1 MPIPCL
7 VCLVGIVGP
16 GTVDGPEEKALRHLA
31 REVPRW
37 STENKCFSCHNNG
50 DAARAL
56 YTAVRLSY
64 PVPAEALADTS
75 RWVAQPQRWDHN
87 GGEGPSND
95 KRMARLQFAT
105 VLADA
110 LDAGLVKDRQAL

>member
-1 MPIPCL
+1 MMHAIGPFAL
-7 VCLVGIVGP
+7 VMLLSCAAD
-16 GTVDGPEEKALRHLA
+16 TPEERALAYLA

-64 PVPAEALADTS
+64 AVPSRVLADTS
-75 RWVAQPQRWDHN
+75 GWLAQPQRWEHN
-87 GGEGPSND
+87 GGEGPSSN
-95 KRMARLQFAT
+95 KRLARIQFAA
-105 VLADA
+105 VLVDA
-110 LDAGLVKDRQAL
+110 LDAGL